1 MSVGTLTPQ
10 SDNEFPADAIPV
22 GSQKTQQRTQQV
34 PVEIIKSIL
43 VDVEALQ
50 NPDLN
55 ASIVILHQHIID
67 EQENVNFDWAPSC
80 NDLCKK
86 VMTVATKNRD
96 ENSSAIISQLQPL
109 LRKPLQQILIELRE
123 NPTFKDLSAQSI
135 PKNDSEAFHL
145 CGAFDKLI
153 RKLSPYYESMKGDTL
168 HAEVMRNLTP
178 VAEAIYSL
186 YLNGNSAVSNTAKQS
201 IKLLARKGLIPE
213 QHKKALFQ
221 FVDKRQPHY
230 FYFSDECTR
239 LTDFFTASQNNISTQ
254 MQYPFL
260 NRCIDILRLLSNLV
274 PNKDS
279 YEMES
284 TDYFPAACLKVSEN
298 PINLPQ
304 RLSDLIDSID
314 DQINT
319 YQSKNSEYDNTEI
332 IHQMLHSY
340 QAMLPSIKEK
350 IMALTDFSETRNQQR
365 YLIEISNMK
374 SILSLLQTCKIRRSL
389 ILMREIHKD
398 CIPQKMQ
405 LALHNQLRKT
415 DFEFEKTLAD
425 FARTFGDTDVT
436 LPAYK
441 IHGYASLYHN
451 GFLRLLPMLPL
462 QTRDFFEHRI
472 AMIFQGYQDPAFLL
486 DCMRVDMPL
495 DQMQRYMNLLNL
507 ANIDLQK
514 LLLHDEQGEA
524 PASIALAKR
533 DETLLL
539 FLQNN
544 GLNMQRVTLWGG
556 SILHIA
562 VEADLPVL
570 IDYCIDFSKKYNPIP
585 EDQDYFGTNILHLG
599 ITNHCAKAIKHIQN
613 HHSELFHRLAQQT
626 DLFGYKPL
634 DYAYFYKAK
643 WFFKNFCNKTMLSSI
658 LTSEQYGNQPTK
670 RHQKILLQKYSDYI
684 TVKSAKEGIPRDL
697 WNIKGLC
704 NGINFLKGFYDALE
718 PDGWNIR
725 FDLFV
730 SWDGS
735 IEALEESGPTFAN
748 DESYETLGEFFE
760 NFLNGL
766 TLFQLTVDAR
776 SRQPLIFPSE
786 TISLSQ
792 LNRPSQLD
800 IIARENPNLSLEN
813 FELSTIKKLTY
824 VKLLEELTIL
834 TQKEVGTTIEIGGG
848 NHASRFDVL
857 EGGFKYYDCNLEYD
871 VPKITSVEELAY
883 IIYTTKYAVNRKI
896 EKGKIEFLTCSY
908 MLVNSEDES

>member
-10 SDNEFPADAIPV
+10 SDDEFPADATPV
-22 GSQKTQQRTQQV
+22 DSRKPQERIQV
-34 PVEIIKSIL
+34 PVELIESIL
-43 VDVEALQ
+43 VDVKALQ
-50 NPDLN
+50 DPDLN
-55 ASIVILHQHIID
+55 ASIVILNQQIID
-67 EQENVNFDWAPSC
+67 EQENVNFDWAPLC

-86 VMTVATKNRD
+86 VMAVAKKNRD
-96 ENSSAIISQLQPL
+96 ENSRAIISKLQPL
-109 LRKPLQQILIELRE
+109 LRKPLQRILIELRE
-123 NPTFKDLSAQSI
+123 NPTFKDLNSQSI
-135 PKNDSEAFHL
+135 PKNNTEAFHL

-168 HAEVMRNLTP
+168 HAELMENLTP
-178 VAEAIYSL
+178 VADAIYSL

-213 QHKKALFQ
+213 QHKEALFQ
-221 FVDKRQPHY
+221 FVDKRQPLY

-239 LTDFFTASQNNISTQ
+239 LTDFFNVSQDNISTQ

-260 NRCIDILRLLSNLV
+260 NRCIDILQLLSNLV

-284 TDYFPAACLKVSEN
+284 SDYFPAACSKLSDN

-304 RLSDLIDSID
+304 RLSVLIDSID
-314 DQINT
+314 DQINA
-319 YQSKNSEYDNTEI
+319 YQSENSEYDNTEI
-332 IHQMLHSY
+332 IHQMLDSY

-350 IMALTDFSETRNQQR
+350 IIGLTDFSETRNLQR
-365 YLIEISNMK
+365 YLTEISNMK

-389 ILMREIHKD
+389 MLMREIHKD

-405 LALHNQLRKT
+405 LALHSQLSET

-436 LPAYK
+436 LPSYK
-441 IHGYASLYHN
+441 IHDYASVYHDEY
-451 GFLRLLPMLPL
+451 LRLLPMLPL
-462 QTRDFFEHRI
+462 QRRDFFEHRM
-472 AMIFQGYQDPAFLL
+472 AMIVQGYQDPAFLL
-486 DCMRVDMPL
+486 DCMRVDMRI

-507 ANIDLQK
+507 VDIDLQK
-514 LLLHDEQGEA
+514 FLLHNKQGEA
-524 PASIALAKR
+524 PVSIALGKR

-544 GLNMQRVTLWGG
+544 GLNMQRVTPSGE
-556 SILHIA
+556 SILHLAI
-562 VEADLPVL
+562 EADLPDL
-570 IDYCIDFSKKYNPIP
+570 IDFCLDFSNRYNPTP
-585 EDQDYFGTNILHLG
+585 EDQDYFGANILHLG
-599 ITNHCAKAIKHIQN
+599 IINHCAKGIKHIQN
-613 HHSELFHRLAQQT
+613 HHSDLFHRLAQQS

-643 WFFKNFCNKTMLSSI
+643 WFFKNFCNKTILSSI
-658 LTSEQYGNQPTK
+658 LTSEQYGNQPTR

-684 TVKSAKEGIPRDL
+684 SVKSAKEGIPRDL

-718 PDGWNIR
+718 PNGWNIR
-725 FDLFV
+725 FDLFA

-735 IEALEESGPTFAN
+735 IEALEESGPTFSN

-786 TISLSQ
+786 TIILSQ

-813 FELSTIKKLTY
+813 FELSPIKKLTY
-824 VKLLEELTIL
+824 VELLEELTIL

-848 NHASRFDVL
+848 NHASRFDIL

-871 VPKITSVEELAY
+871 IPKITSVEELAY

-896 EKGKIEFLTCSY
+896 EKEKIEFSTCSY
-908 MLVNSEDES
+908 MLVNSENES